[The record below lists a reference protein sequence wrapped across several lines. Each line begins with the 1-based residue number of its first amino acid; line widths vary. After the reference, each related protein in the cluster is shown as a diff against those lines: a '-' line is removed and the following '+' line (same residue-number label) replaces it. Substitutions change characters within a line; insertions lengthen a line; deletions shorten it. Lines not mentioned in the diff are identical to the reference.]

1 MLLAALFLGIVAGR
15 LLRTRPRPLR
25 AAEGV
30 AAGAIY
36 LLLFLLGLSVGGD
49 RAIMGSLEELGT
61 QALVLSVGSVA
72 GSVLL
77 AAVVSSYFFDRDEK

>member
-15 LLRTRPRPLR
+15 LLRTHSRPLR
-25 AAEGV
+25 AADWL
-30 AAGAIY
+30 AAAAIY
-36 LLLFLLGLSVGGD
+36 GLLFLLGLLVGGD
-49 RAIMGSLEELGT
+49 RSIMGALEELGA

-77 AAVVSSYFFDRDEK
+77 AAVVSARFFR

>member
-25 AAEGV
+25 AAEWL
-30 AAGAIY
+30 AAAAIY

-49 RAIMGSLEELGT
+49 SSIMGALEELGA

-77 AAVVSSYFFDRDEK
+77 AAVVSARFFDRDEK